1 MKAKTKVQF
10 QPLMDRTP
18 SDPSS
23 ILTAMI
29 EGEEATTKV
38 GQEVTVF
45 TADQQLYR
53 VMLDIKWS
61 DAQRWSK
68 FVPRIGGMHWL
79 MSFIGCIGVLMNK
92 TGLSEVMKSAFSGVE
107 KMLLGKKFPMNVR
120 ALRLSV

>member
-23 ILTAMI
+23 TYLNCYDRRRRSYNQSRPRSNCIHCRPAVVSCYVGYHVVGPTAVVKI
-29 EGEEATTKV
+29 
-38 GQEVTVF
+38 
-45 TADQQLYR
+45 R
-53 VMLDIKWS
+53 
-61 DAQRWSK
+61 SK
-68 FVPRIGGMHWL
+68 DWVHAL
-79 MSFIGCIGVLMNK
+79 SYIGCIGVLMNN